1 MPMRDRHG
9 ALRGCV
15 TGLLLALGICVTA
28 SHAAEPPRLVLQ
40 ITVDQLRGDMLPRF
54 SDRFGA
60 GGFRRLMEQGAW
72 YANAHYGTGNTFTA
86 SGHAAL
92 VTGAD
97 TAEHGMVANSWF
109 DRALSKRISCT
120 YDPEHGA
127 SPRNLGSTT
136 VGDELVAASGG
147 RSRAFAVAGKDR
159 SAVIPAG
166 RRGTAYWYDDETGRF
181 GNSPWYGPS
190 PPAWVAAW
198 NGAHPAERYRGRE
211 WTPLE
216 ASRRGFTDA
225 MTTNEHAR
233 PTPAIGRTFPHQL
246 PDRADRTLFEALPEL
261 PVFDEYTL
269 AFVRELML
277 REKLGR
283 GPATDYLSVS
293 LSQLDYAG
301 HGFGPNSLEYADSIL
316 RLDTALAGFLAFVG
330 EQVGAGRTLIVLS
343 ADHGVDEIP
352 EVRSSQR
359 FDAGRFYPDKL
370 REQMNRAL
378 ATRFGVAADLV
389 AGFVPP
395 GLYLDHARIAAL
407 KLDFA
412 AVEAALATEMRTV
425 PGVAHAL
432 TRSDLLAGRVPDT
445 ALMRRMQRAF
455 HPERSGDVVIVQKQ
469 FWYLYPE
476 AECCGAMHGSP
487 YSYDTHVPVIFA
499 GAGIAP
505 AAITR
510 TVEPAS
516 IAPTIAS
523 LLGIEAPSGSSAPVL
538 EEVAIPR

>member
-1 MPMRDRHG
+1 MPTRDRPD
-9 ALRGCV
+9 ARRACLAA
-15 TGLLLALGICVTA
+15 LLLALGVFVTA
-28 SHAAEPPRLVLQ
+28 THAAEPPRLVLQ

-54 SDRFGA
+54 RDRFGA
-60 GGFRRLMEQGAW
+60 GGFKRLMEQGAW

-86 SGHAAL
+86 SGHAVL

-97 TAEHGMVANSWF
+97 TAEHGIVANSWF
-109 DRALSKRISCT
+109 DRALGRRISCT
-120 YDPEHGA
+120 FDSEHGA

-136 VGDELVAASGG
+136 VADELVVASGG
-147 RSRAFAVAGKDR
+147 QSRAFAVAGKDR
-159 SAVIPAG
+159 SAIIPAG
-166 RRGTAYWYDDETGRF
+166 RRGTAYWYDDKTGLF
-181 GNSPWYGPS
+181 GHSSWYGAA
-190 PPAWVAAW
+190 PPAWVKAW
-198 NGAHPAERYRGRE
+198 NDAHPAAAYRGRE

-216 ASRRGFTDA
+216 ASRRGFTPR
-225 MTTNEHAR
+225 MTANEHAR
-233 PTPAIGRTFPHQL
+233 PTPAIGRTFPHKL
-246 PDRADRTLFEALPEL
+246 PDLADRGLFEALPEL

-277 REKLGR
+277 RENLGR

-293 LSQLDYAG
+293 LSQLDYTG
-301 HGFGPNSLEYADSIL
+301 HGFGPNSLEYADSLL
-316 RLDTALAGFLAFVG
+316 RLDTTLAGFLAFVDDR
-330 EQVGAGRTLIVLS
+330 VGAGRSLIVLS

-352 EVRSSQR
+352 EVRSSER

-370 REQMNRAL
+370 REQMNRAM
-378 ATRFGVAADLV
+378 ATRFGVTADLV

-395 GLYLDHARIAAL
+395 GLYLDRGRIAAL
-407 KLDFA
+407 KLDFV

-425 PGVAHAL
+425 SGVAHAL
-432 TRSDLLAGRVPDT
+432 TRSDLLAGRLPDT

-469 FWYLYPE
+469 FWYLYSE

-487 YSYDTHVPVIFA
+487 YSYDTHVPVIFT

-510 TVEPAS
+510 AVEPAS
-516 IAPTIAS
+516 VAPTIAA
-523 LLGIEAPSGSSAPVL
+523 LLGIEMPSGSSAPVL
-538 EEVAIPR
+538 DELAIPR